1 MGWPTAGPGV
11 KTLVGHV
18 SSNFARELGV
28 QSKSSAFLR
37 LSVYDEYQVCIHM
50 VIILSIP
57 SQNLDD
63 SVRMPVIHI
72 QMANDNFE
80 YSAREPGAGRGEPAW
95 WR

>member
-1 MGWPTAGPGV
+1 MAHYWARGENSGIKVGDVELRVSNLQLTRRGGLRWPTAGPGV

-57 SQNLDD
+57 SQNL
-63 SVRMPVIHI
+63 
-72 QMANDNFE
+72 A
-80 YSAREPGAGRGEPAW
+80 
-95 WR
+95 